1 MAKVKVATDWLDICS
16 GCHMAFLDIDERI
29 VELLKHVEITSS
41 PITDLKH
48 PPEEG
53 VDVGILTGAVSND
66 HQLKV
71 AKEMRE
77 KAGLL
82 IALGDCAVFGGIC
95 TMRNFFDKEEVLRM
109 GYVESAS
116 TDENGFVP
124 RSPELAKLFDRVM
137 ALNEAVKVDV
147 HIPGCPPPADAIW
160 FALTE
165 LLAGRIPEL
174 KDENLTYE

>member
-48 PPEEG
+48 PPKEG
-53 VDVGILTGAVSND
+53 VDVGILSGAVSND
-66 HQLKV
+66 HQLAV
-71 AKEMRE
+71 AENMRE

-109 GYVESAS
+109 AYIETAS

>member
-1 MAKVKVATDWLDICS
+1 MAKVKVATDWLDTCS

-29 VELLKHVEITSS
+29 VELLNHVEITSS

-48 PPEEG
+48 PPKEG
-53 VDVGILTGAVSND
+53 VTVGILTGAVSND
-66 HQLKV
+66 HQLEV
-71 AKEMRE
+71 AELMRE
-77 KAGLL
+77 RSQIL
-82 IALGDCAVFGGIC
+82 IAMGDCAVFGGIC
-95 TMRNFFDKEEVLRM
+95 TMRNFFDTEEVLRM
-109 GYVESAS
+109 GYIESES
-116 TDENGFVP
+116 TDSEGFIP

-137 ALNEAVKVDV
+137 AVNEAVKVDV

-165 LLAGRIPEL
+165 LLAGRIPVL

>member
-16 GCHMAFLDIDERI
+16 GCHMAILDIDERI
-29 VELLKHVEITSS
+29 VELLNHIEITSS

-48 PPEEG
+48 PPESG
-53 VDVGILTGAVSND
+53 VDVGILSGAVSND
-66 HQLKV
+66 HQLEV
-71 AKEMRE
+71 AEEMRE
-77 KAGLL
+77 RAGLL

-95 TMRNFFDKEEVLRM
+95 TMRNFFDKEEVLRT
-109 GYVESAS
+109 GYIESAS
-116 TDENGFVP
+116 TDDEGFVP
-124 RSPELAKLFDRVM
+124 TSPELAKLFDRVL

-174 KDENLTYE
+174 KDANLTYE

>member
-1 MAKVKVATDWLDICS
+1 MAKVKIATDWLDICS
-16 GCHMAFLDIDERI
+16 GCHMAILDIDERI

-53 VDVGILTGAVSND
+53 VDVGILSGAVSNT
-66 HQLKV
+66 HQLEV
-71 AKEMRE
+71 AEEMRE

-95 TMRNFFDKEEVLRM
+95 TMRNFFDTEEVLRM

-124 RSPELAKLFDRVM
+124 RSPELAKLFDRVR
-137 ALNEAVKVDV
+137 ALNEVVKVDV

-174 KDENLTYE
+174 KDENLTYD

>member
-29 VELLKHVEITSS
+29 VELLKHIEITSS

-48 PPEEG
+48 PPEDG
-53 VDVGILTGAVSND
+53 VDVGILSGAVSNT
-66 HQLKV
+66 HQMEV

-95 TMRNFFDKEEVLRM
+95 TMRNFFTKEEVLQM

-116 TDENGFVP
+116 TDENGAVP
-124 RSPELAKLFDRVM
+124 QSPELAKLFDRVM
-137 ALNEAVKVDV
+137 ALDEVVKVDV
-147 HIPGCPPPADAIW
+147 HIPGCPPPANAIW
-160 FALTE
+160 YALTE
-165 LLAGRIPEL
+165 LLAGRIPVL

>member
-1 MAKVKVATDWLDICS
+1 MAI
-16 GCHMAFLDIDERI
+16 LDIDERI
-29 VELLKHVEITSS
+29 VELLKYVTFTSS

-53 VDVGILTGAVSND
+53 VDVGILTGAVSNT
-66 HQLKV
+66 HQLEV
-71 AKEMRE
+71 AEEMRE
-77 KAGLL
+77 RAKLL

-95 TMRNFFDKEEVLRM
+95 TMRNFFDKEEVLKT
-109 GYVESAS
+109 GYVETPS
-116 TDENGFVP
+116 TDEGGAVP
-124 RSPELAKLFDRVM
+124 TSPELAKLFDRVM
-137 ALNEAVKVDV
+137 ALDEAVKVDV

-165 LLAGRIPEL
+165 LLAGRIPVL